1 MQASNAT
8 KYFTSNQLIGGVQ
21 QHITKMSFFQSL
33 GQYVPS
39 RCAKAPIIPPA
50 SANENPLQ
58 VASMN
63 FTGVRILMS
72 SDVNCHMAATIK
84 HQRCYKKK
92 IKDRATKLKLKKE
105 QEEDAAK
112 RLEEVKAI
120 YPQCSKCKYHFKSDI
135 FLERH
140 VCSGIFVPKN
150 ALSMAMR
157 YADSVLATRD
167 FSVDGNV
174 ASVSALFPAVEG
186 MPSYATFEANF
197 QLGWAQVRKNMHP
210 GFSSRV
216 EEFIHDCWQEG
227 VASRVKVSAEAV
239 VARLAEEYTSRKI
252 QLAELP
258 VVGQVRGSYQS
269 IGQRKIAND
278 AGENSTLVKRGGAK
292 H

>member
-1 MQASNAT
+1 
-8 KYFTSNQLIGGVQ
+8 
-21 QHITKMSFFQSL
+21 
-33 GQYVPS
+33 
-39 RCAKAPIIPPA
+39 
-50 SANENPLQ
+50 
-58 VASMN
+58 MN

-72 SDVNCHMAATIK
+72 SDVNHHMAATIK
-84 HQRCYKKK
+84 HQRRYKKK
-92 IKDRATKLKLKKE
+92 KKDRATTLKLEKE

-140 VCSGIFVPKN
+140 VCSGIFVPKD
-150 ALSMAMR
+150 ALSMVMR

-197 QLGWAQVRKNMHP
+197 QLGWAHVRKNMHP

-252 QLAELP
+252 RLAELP

-278 AGENSTLVKRGGAK
+278 AGENSTLVRKRRGQALTDANACGQAK
-292 H
+292 KRRV